1 MDENKYIINNSLKK
15 EKYLEIQIL
24 RMILCFWIVISHC
37 SLIYN
42 PFFKKIIFSQFHVP
56 TFFIISFYFLYKNLS
71 KRNIKKIK
79 ERFERLLIP
88 YIIWPIL
95 IFIINNIL
103 FITLSLGRFNKIL
116 TINDLL
122 IQIIFGI
129 NFHDIFWFQFDLI
142 ILTLVYNIINFI
154 FKTKLYYFLMVVSYI
169 VQYSDFFQ
177 LFQTI

>member
-1 MDENKYIINNSLKK
+1 MQFLN
-15 EKYLEIQIL
+15 
-24 RMILCFWIVISHC
+24 
-37 SLIYN
+37 
-42 PFFKKIIFSQFHVP
+42 FS
-56 TFFIISFYFLYKNLS
+56 
-71 KRNIKKIK
+71 IKKK
-79 ERFERLLIP
+79 LI
-88 YIIWPIL
+88 
-95 IFIINNIL
+95 
-103 FITLSLGRFNKIL
+103 
-116 TINDLL
+116 